1 MLTMTFLIIE
11 VVAGLITQSLALLS
25 DAAHMFTDAAALAI
39 ALAAIKIAKRPA
51 DDKRTFGYQRF
62 EILAALFNAS
72 MLFFVAMYILY
83 EAYQRFTQPPEIQ
96 SIGMLVV
103 ASIGLIINLI
113 SMKILMSSA
122 TESLNMKGAYLE
134 VLSDALGSVGVIIG
148 AVIIYYTNWYWVD
161 TIIAVAIGFWVLPRT
176 WILLKQSINILLEG
190 VPEEGHIR
198 QYLIEDKNYLDAVIG
213 LPANIFYGTSIP
225 TCILVFKKCRE
236 DTNNVLFIDASNHFE
251 KAKNQNNLRE
261 EDIEKIVSTY
271 KSRTAE
277 DKYSYLATLEE
288 IKENDYNLNI
298 PRYVDTFEEEDVIDL
313 DRVSDD
319 LKALENDMK
328 TTNETIASF
337 CRELNISTPF

>member
-1 MLTMTFLIIE
+1 MSGHQGHDHSHAAVTEGNAKKLTIALILTTTFLIIE
-11 VVAGLITQSLALLS
+11 FIAGLITQSLALLS

-51 DDKRTFGYQRF
+51 DNKRTFGYQRF

-72 MLFFVAMYILY
+72 MLFFVAIYILY

-96 SIGMLVV
+96 SLGMLIV

-176 WILLKQSINILLEG
+176 WILLRQSINILLEACLKK
-190 VPEEGHIR
+190 
-198 QYLIEDKNYLDAVIG
+198 LILKNYAMIYLHWMELKV
-213 LPANIFYGTSIP
+213 SI
-225 TCILVFKKCRE
+225 
-236 DTNNVLFIDASNHFE
+236 N
-251 KAKNQNNLRE
+251 
-261 EDIEKIVSTY
+261 
-271 KSRTAE
+271 
-277 DKYSYLATLEE
+277 
-288 IKENDYNLNI
+288 
-298 PRYVDTFEEEDVIDL
+298 
-313 DRVSDD
+313 
-319 LKALENDMK
+319 
-328 TTNETIASF
+328 
-337 CRELNISTPF
+337 

>member
-1 MLTMTFLIIE
+1 MSGHQGHDHSHAAVTEGNAKKLTIALILTTTFLVIE
-11 VVAGLITQSLALLS
+11 FIAGIITQSLALLS

-51 DDKRTFGYQRF
+51 DNKRTFGYQRF

-103 ASIGLIINLI
+103 ASIGLVINLI

-134 VLSDALGSVGVIIG
+134 VLSDALGSLGVIIG
-148 AVIIYYTNWYWVD
+148 AVIIYFTNWYWVD

-190 VPEEGHIR
+190 VPEE
-198 QYLIEDKNYLDAVIG
+198 V
-213 LPANIFYGTSIP
+213 
-225 TCILVFKKCRE
+225 
-236 DTNNVLFIDASNHFE
+236 
-251 KAKNQNNLRE
+251 
-261 EDIEKIVSTY
+261 DIEKLRNDLLALDGVESIHQLKVWAITSKNIHLTVHLFAPNADRKQLHY
-271 KSRTAE
+271 AAAE
-277 DKYSYLATLEE
+277 MLSHEHGIAEVTLQIEDDAEMNCQHTHQHDEDEE
-288 IKENDYNLNI
+288 HGHSHQY
-298 PRYVDTFEEEDVIDL
+298 
-313 DRVSDD
+313 
-319 LKALENDMK
+319 
-328 TTNETIASF
+328 
-337 CRELNISTPF
+337 

>member
-1 MLTMTFLIIE
+1 MSGHQGHDHSHAAVTEGNAKKLTIALILTTTFLIIE
-11 VVAGLITQSLALLS
+11 FIAGLITQSLALLS

-51 DDKRTFGYQRF
+51 DNKRTFGYQRF

-103 ASIGLIINLI
+103 ASIGLVINLI

-148 AVIIYYTNWYWVD
+148 AVIIYFTNWYWVD

-190 VPEEGHIR
+190 VPEE
-198 QYLIEDKNYLDAVIG
+198 V
-213 LPANIFYGTSIP
+213 
-225 TCILVFKKCRE
+225 
-236 DTNNVLFIDASNHFE
+236 
-251 KAKNQNNLRE
+251 
-261 EDIEKIVSTY
+261 DIEKLRNDLLALDGVESIHQLKVWAITSKNIHLTVHLFAPNADRKQLHY
-271 KSRTAE
+271 AAAE
-277 DKYSYLATLEE
+277 MLSHEHGIAEVTLQIEDDAEMNCQHTHQHDEDEE
-288 IKENDYNLNI
+288 HGH
-298 PRYVDTFEEEDVIDL
+298 
-313 DRVSDD
+313 SHQH
-319 LKALENDMK
+319 
-328 TTNETIASF
+328 
-337 CRELNISTPF
+337 